1 MSESLFPVLTSPLIE
16 KIKKYGEVENVSTGS
31 VLLEAGSK
39 NFCCFVV
46 LTGEI
51 TITDPFREDT
61 VITRH
66 GPGEFSG
73 DSDMLSQRAA
83 MVEGTMTQ
91 AGEVIRIQPTA
102 LREMIANM
110 PEASDIL
117 LQAFLLRR
125 DALINDKSHGA
136 RLIGSRY
143 SPDTFR
149 IRQFLSRNDLPYTWL
164 DIEKDAEAQQIL
176 KDFDVQAEDTPLLIA
191 NRGSLYKNP
200 QIETMAA
207 CFGISDYDVDVAYD
221 VVVVGAGPGGL
232 AASVYA
238 ASEGLKV
245 LTVDSVGP
253 GGQAG
258 TSSKIENYL
267 GFPTGISGQELAN
280 RAYMQ
285 VQKFGGTIVSPR
297 TVEHLDCSSS
307 RFILTL
313 SKGEKISARSV
324 VIATGAQYIKL
335 PISNLRDYEGRGV
348 YYGATNM
355 EAQTCLNEEVI
366 VVGGGNSAGQ
376 ATVFLANHARKVHL
390 FIRSGDLE
398 HSMSQYLIQR
408 ITQTPNVELHTHTEI
423 TALHGE
429 GHLERVS
436 VKQKGES
443 FEIETQ
449 HVFTMIGASPAT
461 DWARDCVLL
470 DKKGFVLTG
479 THLNRQQLSEA
490 GWAENQ
496 SPSLL
501 ETSKP
506 GIYAVGDVRS
516 DSTKRVASAVGE
528 GSMCISFVH
537 RYLNGG

>member
-1 MSESLFPVLTSPLIE
+1 MSESLFPILTPSLID
-16 KIKKYGEVENVSTGS
+16 KLKKYGKVEDVAAGS
-31 VLLEAGSK
+31 VLLEAGAK
-39 NFCCFVV
+39 DFCCFVV
-46 LTGEI
+46 LTGEM

-83 MVEGTMTQ
+83 MVQGTMTI
-91 AGEVIRIQPTA
+91 AGEIIRIQPAA
-102 LREMIANM
+102 LREIIANL
-110 PEASDIL
+110 PEASDVL

-164 DIEKDAEAQQIL
+164 DIEKDPEAQQIL
-176 KDFDVQAEDTPLLIA
+176 KDFDVPPEETPLLIA
-191 NRGSLYKNP
+191 SHGDFYKNP
-200 QIETMAA
+200 QIETLAK
-207 CFGISDYDVDVAYD
+207 CFGISDYDVDTEYD

-267 GFPTGISGQELAN
+267 GFPTGISGQDLAK

-297 TVEHLDCSSS
+297 TVERLECDGS
-307 RFILTL
+307 RFTLHL
-313 SKGEKISARSV
+313 SKGERISTRSV

-335 PISNLRDYEGRGV
+335 PMDNLSDYEGRGV

-355 EAQTCLNEEVI
+355 EAQTCMDEEVI

-376 ATVFLANHARKVHL
+376 ATVFLAGHARKVNL

-408 ITQTPNVELHTHTEI
+408 IMQTPNVELHTYTEI

-429 GHLERVS
+429 GHLERIS
-436 VKQKGES
+436 VKKKGES
-443 FEIETQ
+443 FTLDTQ
-449 HVFTMIGASPAT
+449 HVFTMIGASPCT
-461 DWARDCVLL
+461 DWASDCVLL

-479 THLNRQQLSEA
+479 SNLNRQQLNEA
-490 GWAENQ
+490 GWDPNR

-537 RYLNGG
+537 RYLSGL